1 MMPVPPEAELA
12 TTDETPS
19 EGRTPEIVRVEDLMT
34 QPVAVAEPST
44 RVRHALDLMRLH
56 QVRHLPIVT
65 NGILEGFLSQNDL
78 RETLGFQTEDW
89 QQRERLDWAVLR
101 VMNED
106 GPRLHPDTTIGQAI
120 DLFLTTKEGAIP
132 VVAAQDGRLVGILST
147 IDILRAAR
155 TRF

>member
-1 MMPVPPEAELA
+1 MAAPPDAKHSGASPTQA
-12 TTDETPS
+12 TGPES
-19 EGRTPEIVRVEDLMT
+19 EVVYVKDLMT
-34 QPVAVAEPST
+34 QPVAVVDAST

-65 NGILEGFLSQNDL
+65 NGVLEGFLSQNDL

-106 GPRLHPDTTIGQAI
+106 GPRLSPNMPIREAI
-120 DLFLTTKEGAIP
+120 EVFLSTKEGAIP
-132 VVAAQDGRLVGILST
+132 VVNRDDGRLVGILST
-147 IDILRAAR
+147 IDILRACR
-155 TRF
+155 DRF

>member
-1 MMPVPPEAELA
+1 MAVLPEAELN
-12 TTDETPS
+12 TTNESSNQIGAS
-19 EGRTPEIVRVEDLMT
+19 EVLRVEDLMT

-56 QVRHLPIVT
+56 RVRHLPVVT

-106 GPRLHPDTTIGQAI
+106 GPRLRPDTTIREAI

-132 VVAAQDGRLVGILST
+132 VVASQDGRLVGILST
-147 IDILRAAR
+147 VDILRAAR
-155 TRF
+155 DKF

>member
-1 MMPVPPEAELA
+1 MA
-12 TTDETPS
+12 TLLNMEQTPS
-19 EGRTPEIVRVEDLMT
+19 SPGGATKTESAPVHVEDLMT
-34 QPVAVAEPST
+34 QPVAVAEAST
-44 RVRHALDLMRLH
+44 RVRHALELMRLH
-56 QVRHLPIVT
+56 QVRHLPVVT
-65 NGILEGFLSQNDL
+65 NGVLEGFVSQNDL

-106 GPRLHPDTTIGQAI
+106 GPRLHPDMQLSEAI

-132 VVAAQDGRLVGILST
+132 VVAREDARLVGILST

-155 TRF
+155 ERF

>member
-1 MMPVPPEAELA
+1 MAAPTNAHP
-12 TTDETPS
+12 TTLNSLRTPS
-19 EGRTPEIVRVEDLMT
+19 GEDGVIRVLDLMT
-34 QPVAVAEPST
+34 QPVAVAEGST
-44 RVRHALDLMRLH
+44 RVRHALELMRLH
-56 QVRHLPIVT
+56 QVRHLPVVT

-106 GPRLHPDTTIGQAI
+106 GPRLEPEASIRDAI
-120 DLFLTTKEGAIP
+120 DVFLATKEGAIP
-132 VVAAQDGRLVGILST
+132 VVDSDGRLVGILST

-155 TRF
+155 SNF

>member
-1 MMPVPPEAELA
+1 MAAEHSSSNPGGAPDLHGA
-12 TTDETPS
+12 P
-19 EGRTPEIVRVEDLMT
+19 IYVRDLMT
-34 QPVAVAEPST
+34 QPVAVAEAST
-44 RVRHALDLMRLH
+44 RVRHALELMRLH
-56 QVRHLPIVT
+56 HVRHLPVVT
-65 NGILEGFLSQNDL
+65 NGVLEGFLSQNDL

-106 GPRLHPDTTIGQAI
+106 GPRLHPDMQIREAI

-132 VVAAQDGRLVGILST
+132 VVAPEDGRLVGILST

-155 TRF
+155 ARF

>member
-1 MMPVPPEAELA
+1 
-12 TTDETPS
+12 
-19 EGRTPEIVRVEDLMT
+19 MT
-34 QPVAVAEPST
+34 QAVAVADPST

-56 QVRHLPIVT
+56 QVRHLPIVS

-78 RETLGFQTEDW
+78 REALGFQTEEW

-106 GPRLHPDTTIGQAI
+106 GPRLRPDTTLREAI
-120 DLFLTTKEGAIP
+120 DLFLATKEGAIP
-132 VVAAQDGRLVGILST
+132 VVDASDGRLVGILST

-155 TRF
+155 ERF